1 MDITITMVQDEIMDA
16 IKDFM
21 IKHDVVTAGKEVDIN
36 LVAGRGPNG
45 HSAVIAIK
53 GNTPGAIPAGP
64 INRTPVAVPVAT
76 AKLEPSPL
84 GSDEPD
90 PFAAD
95 ALPTDSKAALR
106 AKKTAAVAK
115 KDVIEEVDALFAQEN
130 SMTED
135 LEEEVTEAE
144 DVLFGAE

>member
-21 IKHDVVTAGKEVDIN
+21 IKHDVVTVGKEIDIN
-36 LVAGRGPNG
+36 LVAGRGPAG

-53 GNTPGAIPAGP
+53 GNIPSGIVIPAKPVHRAATPLVDEEEMRVSGNP
-64 INRTPVAVPVAT
+64 IPN
-76 AKLEPSPL
+76 L
-84 GSDEPD
+84 
-90 PFAAD
+90 FAAD
-95 ALPTDSKAALR
+95 PPADSKAAMR
-106 AKKTAAVAK
+106 IKNIAGKPDVAAAVQN
-115 KDVIEEVDALFAQEN
+115 EVDALFATEN

-135 LEEEVTEAE
+135 RKDEVTEAE

>member
-1 MDITITMVQDEIMDA
+1 MV
-16 IKDFM
+16 
-21 IKHDVVTAGKEVDIN
+21 KHDVVTAGKEVEIS
-36 LVAGRGPNG
+36 LIAGRGPAG

-53 GNTPGAIPAGP
+53 GNTPGAIPTGP
-64 INRTPVAVPVAT
+64 VIRTPTIATPVAST
-76 AKLEPSPL
+76 KTEPSPL

-90 PFAAD
+90 PFAND
-95 ALPTDSKAALR
+95 VLPADSKAALR

-135 LEEEVTEAE
+135 LEEEVTETE

>member
-21 IKHDVVTAGKEVDIN
+21 VKHDVVTAGKEVDIN

-53 GNTPGAIPAGP
+53 NSLTPSAIPTGPVPRAAVTPGPAVVP
-64 INRTPVAVPVAT
+64 TSPVPAEV
-76 AKLEPSPL
+76 
-84 GSDEPD
+84 D

-95 ALPTDSKAALR
+95 LPADSKAALR
-106 AKKTAAVAK
+106 AKKTASTK
-115 KDVIEEVDALFAQEN
+115 KDVTEEVDALFAQEN

-135 LEEEVTEAE
+135 LEEEVPEE
-144 DVLFGAE
+144 QEVLFGAE